1 MFLATSLRSSRST
14 AIVTQ
19 AGAGAKWLLYN
30 GTVPTAGGVI
40 SGNTLLATLTAGA
53 TIGTVS
59 NGVLT
64 LSAVTQT
71 NANHVNG
78 TPTFARLVTSGD
90 VLVGDF
96 SIPGDL
102 TWTGQV
108 ANGFD
113 VAWSGTITEGNQS

>member
-1 MFLATSLRSSRST
+1 MFLATSLRSARAT
-14 AIVTQ
+14 DIVVQ
-19 AGAGAKWLLYN
+19 AGAGAKWLLYS
-30 GTVPTAGGVI
+30 GAVPAAGGAL

-64 LSAVTQT
+64 IGAITQT

-102 TWTGQV
+102 SWSGQV